1 MVKKKILWAIGHGEI
16 VFLFLFLLFYVIFSN
31 IATGF
36 SSSGILHLIL
46 LVGAELGIITIGMSL
61 LIISGEID
69 LSVASVFVFSTFI
82 TLTATNRGVP
92 FALAALIALSC
103 GCLIG
108 LLNGCLTVKLRIP
121 SFIVT
126 LGGLLLWRAIVAGIT
141 SGEPTFYER
150 EPSLFLSSLS
160 GQVGLV
166 PKLFFWFVGLAVI
179 FSIVLTRTKF
189 GNWVFAVGGDK
200 ETARALGVRA
210 DRVKIAC
217 FMITST
223 LAAFAGVAYLGHS
236 SYLDPV
242 VATGIELE
250 VIASVVMGGI
260 LLSGGTG
267 NLINAIVCAFVLK
280 EIQIGMGVY
289 GIPVVY
295 YKVVIGALLV
305 ISVIGNRQIIQR
317 MTKAMAGIRNS
328 GKTTEVVSSFDE
340 D

>member
-223 LAAFAGVAYLGHS
+223 LAAFAGVTYLGTMKWFMSRVGMTQSGYGLELETICVAIMGGASFAGGVGSIPAACLAALAFSSFKNGFILMGIS
-236 SYLDPV
+236 SYWLDV
-242 VATGIELE
+242 FA
-250 VIASVVMGGI
+250 AI
-260 LLSGGTG
+260 LLIT
-267 NLINAIVCAFVLK
+267 FVILHTVRK
-280 EIQIGMGVY
+280 
-289 GIPVVY
+289 
-295 YKVVIGALLV
+295 
-305 ISVIGNRQIIQR
+305 R
-317 MTKAMAGIRNS
+317 
-328 GKTTEVVSSFDE
+328 
-340 D
+340 

>member
-1 MVKKKILWAIGHGEI
+1 MKKKILWTIGHGEI
-16 VFLFLFLLFYVIFSN
+16 VFPLLFLLFYVIFSN

-46 LVGAELGIITIGMSL
+46 LLGAELGIITIGMSL

-82 TLTATNRGVP
+82 TLIATNRGLP
-92 FALAALIALSC
+92 FPLAALIALSC

-166 PKLFFWFVGLAVI
+166 PKLFFWFLGLAVI

-210 DRVKIAC
+210 DRVKMAC

-223 LAAFAGVAYLGHS
+223 LAAFAGVTYLGTMKWFMSRVGMTQSGYGLELETICVAIMGGASFSGGVGSIPAVCLAALAFSSFKNGFILMGIS
-236 SYLDPV
+236 SYWLDV
-242 VATGIELE
+242 FA
-250 VIASVVMGGI
+250 AI
-260 LLSGGTG
+260 LL
-267 NLINAIVCAFVLK
+267 IIFVILHTVRK
-280 EIQIGMGVY
+280 
-289 GIPVVY
+289 
-295 YKVVIGALLV
+295 
-305 ISVIGNRQIIQR
+305 R
-317 MTKAMAGIRNS
+317 
-328 GKTTEVVSSFDE
+328 
-340 D
+340 